1 MRMEKGYLHWGHDI
15 SPAENPYEAGL
26 DHVIKINKN
35 INFIGKKFLISTNQ
49 KKRKKLISFVLN
61 NSKPGSPL
69 LLHDEPI
76 YYNNKI
82 IGETTSSNYSFFY
95 DKNMVFGYISAE
107 LDTNNLNGGKL
118 EVEVAKNK
126 YEISIISKPLHDPEN
141 NFTKI

>member
-1 MRMEKGYLHWGHDI
+1 MLFR
-15 SPAENPYEAGL
+15 S
-26 DHVIKINKN
+26 
-35 INFIGKKFLISTNQ
+35 
-49 KKRKKLISFVLN
+49 N

-126 YEISIISKPLHDPEN
+126 YEISVISKPLHDPEN